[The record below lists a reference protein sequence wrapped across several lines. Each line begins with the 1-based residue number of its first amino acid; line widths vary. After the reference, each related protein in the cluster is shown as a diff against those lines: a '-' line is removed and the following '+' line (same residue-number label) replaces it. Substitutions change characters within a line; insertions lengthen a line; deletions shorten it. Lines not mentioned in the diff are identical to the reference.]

1 MALGDS
7 LDFERLEEYLSAL
20 AYGSRLEL
28 LSILRV
34 PRAVQDIRV
43 APRRLRAGENPERA
57 VARQTIQGH
66 LDKLLDIGVVLCR
79 ETPDKR
85 GKEYLV
91 NPQKLYQ
98 ILEELRKVGTATAD
112 APVPRDETVDLAASR
127 AAPQPSGPR
136 FLLVHGLHEGKA
148 FPLRKEDLGEGRG
161 WVIGRREGLPVS
173 LDYDPYVS
181 SENAEVVPTGA
192 GFALRDL
199 RGSKN
204 GTHLNWRRLG
214 GDERPLLVSG
224 DVVGVGRSLLVF
236 RKD

>member
-7 LDFERLEEYLSAL
+7 LDFDKLEEYLSAL

-28 LSILRV
+28 LNILRV
-34 PRAVQDIRV
+34 PRGIQDIRV

-66 LDKLLDIGVVLCR
+66 LDKLMDIGVVLCR
-79 ETPDKR
+79 DAPDKR

-98 ILEELRKVGTATAD
+98 ILEELRKVGTVAAD
-112 APVPRDETVDLAASR
+112 APVTTDETVDLAASR
-127 AAPQPSGPR
+127 AAPQPRGPR

-148 FPLRKEDLGEGRG
+148 FPLRREDLAEGRG
-161 WVIGRREGLPVS
+161 WLIGRREGLHVS

-181 SENAEVVPTGA
+181 SENAEVVQA
-192 GFALRDL
+192 GDEYALVDL
-199 RGSKN
+199 RSSKN
-204 GTHLNWRRLG
+204 GTQLNWRRLG
-214 GDERPLLVSG
+214 RDERAVLSSG

-236 RKD
+236 RRD